1 MEPNRFIRRFMRI
14 KEKSRT
20 SSASSVLSVL
30 RFHPTELST
39 SGAFIGDL
47 MELDEFV
54 KLHKPA
60 STSRSRLA
68 PYLADIYRLRRLGY
82 SWVQVQE
89 YLATK
94 GVTVAFQTVAAY
106 VKRHPEQPGE
116 SSKLSKPRQTMTT
129 PAPTPVQPEK
139 DRTEANPSV
148 NEEQHEDDQTSDSSF
163 FKPSDLRDIM
173 QSSVDLKTL
182 AKIGKSQKPKRKKP
196 HETGSD

>member
-1 MEPNRFIRRFMRI
+1 
-14 KEKSRT
+14 
-20 SSASSVLSVL
+20 
-30 RFHPTELST
+30 
-39 SGAFIGDL
+39 

-82 SWVQVQE
+82 SWVQVQN
-89 YLATK
+89 YLDTQ
-94 GVTVAFQTVAAY
+94 GVKVAFQTVAAY
-106 VKRHPEQPGE
+106 VKRHPELAGATVKQKE
-116 SSKLSKPRQTMTT
+116 KPRQAVTI
-129 PAPTPVQPEK
+129 PAPAEQDRIETPPA
-139 DRTEANPSV
+139 D
-148 NEEQHEDDQTSDSSF
+148 NEDLHEDGQTSDSSF

-173 QSSVDLKTL
+173 QSSVDLEKL

>member
-1 MEPNRFIRRFMRI
+1 MRRRFCRGYAYPI
-14 KEKSRT
+14 
-20 SSASSVLSVL
+20 
-30 RFHPTELST
+30 ELST

-106 VKRHPEQPGE
+106 IKRHPEQP
-116 SSKLSKPRQTMTT
+116 SDTIRQAKTLQTT
-129 PAPTPVQPEK
+129 NTAAPAITATDRPETNQA
-139 DRTEANPSV
+139 DHD
-148 NEEQHEDDQTSDSSF
+148 EEHGDDQTNDSSY

-173 QSSVDLKTL
+173 QSTVDLDRL

>member
-1 MEPNRFIRRFMRI
+1 
-14 KEKSRT
+14 
-20 SSASSVLSVL
+20 
-30 RFHPTELST
+30 
-39 SGAFIGDL
+39 

-82 SWVQVQE
+82 SWVQVQG
-89 YLATK
+89 YLETK

-116 SSKLSKPRQTMTT
+116 SSKQSKPRQIMTT
-129 PAPTPVQPEK
+129 PAQTPVPIEN
-139 DRTEANPSV
+139 DRTDTNPADHEEA
-148 NEEQHEDDQTSDSSF
+148 HEDGQTSDSSF
-163 FKPSDLRDIM
+163 FRPSDLRDIM
-173 QSSVDLKTL
+173 QSSVDLEKL

>member
-1 MEPNRFIRRFMRI
+1 MRRRFCRGYAYPI
-14 KEKSRT
+14 
-20 SSASSVLSVL
+20 
-30 RFHPTELST
+30 ELST

-94 GVTVAFQTVAAY
+94 SVTVAFQTIAAY
-106 VKRHPEQPGE
+106 VKRHPEQPGDTTRHN
-116 SSKLSKPRQTMTT
+116 KPRQTMTT
-129 PAPTPVQPEK
+129 PAPTITPT
-139 DRTEANPSV
+139 DRTETNQADH
-148 NEEQHEDDQTSDSSF
+148 EEEHEDDQTRDSSF

-173 QSSVDLKTL
+173 QSSVDLEKL